1 MRNYIV
7 LSFCIM
13 FFSCNKNHYE
23 NYHSF
28 NYGCWNADSIVNFKY
43 TITDTINKYDLR
55 LNIRHTVDYN
65 FQNLFLF
72 LGEDTQ
78 DTVEIILAN
87 KSGKWRG
94 SGISD
99 IREIEY
105 VFEKER
111 AFTKRG
117 EYVLSVEQ
125 AMRYGELN
133 KIECLNHILD
143 IGLIVSR
150 KNE

>member
-1 MRNYIV
+1 M
-7 LSFCIM
+7 
-13 FFSCNKNHYE
+13 
-23 NYHSF
+23 
-28 NYGCWNADSIVNFKY
+28 
-43 TITDTINKYDLR
+43 R

-105 VFEKER
+105 VFETQR
-111 AFTKRG
+111 DFTKRG
-117 EYVLSVEQ
+117 EYGLSVEQ

-143 IGLIVSR
+143 VGLIVSI
-150 KNE
+150 KHD